1 MRMVVENLSL
11 QEQIGQ
17 LEVYCDFGI
26 KENIQDPNGCPEIIH
41 VSNRKGNFFHFPH
54 HLIF

>member
-41 VSNRKGNFFHFPH
+41 VSNRKGNFFIF
-54 HLIF
+54 LII

>member
-26 KENIQDPNGCPEIIH
+26 KENTQDPNGCPDIIQL
-41 VSNRKGNFFHFPH
+41 VDRKGMKI
-54 HLIF
+54 LYV